1 MAAPEILTLMAVL
14 TVTALPT
21 LLSFLAGLTV
31 LTEMEEQIVM
41 AVLTEVAV
49 PTVMASSPIYIL
61 TIFSLILKST

>member
-1 MAAPEILTLMAVL
+1 MAAPKILTLMAVL

-31 LTEMEEQIVM
+31 LTVMEEQIVM

-61 TIFSLILKST
+61 TIFSLILIST

>member
-1 MAAPEILTLMAVL
+1 MAAPKILTLMAVL
-14 TVTALPT
+14 TVMALPT